1 MMKNNGGLEGERWLE
16 SGEERARA
24 KGRIDGDR
32 KGWGRNIV
40 EHIRRQGRRRRERG
54 VKVTDYCD
62 KGNRQMSTT

>member
-1 MMKNNGGLEGERWLE
+1 ME

-40 EHIRRQGRRRRERG
+40 EHIRRQGRRRTERG